1 MCQEEGGRGA
11 GGGGDEEAEGGPA
24 PGQGEGGP
32 PTTEGPHPDL
42 GPEASTATA
51 TASIIAEM
59 TFDGLTESNFEAV
72 KNDLTNSVASALGV
86 SSSSVELD
94 IKSTSR
100 KRSDGIVVVATI
112 TTTELDV
119 VDDVQNSIESGT
131 FASDISNEV
140 QNSPS
145 LQDIGLTFTGVSE
158 VVVVSN
164 GEYHL
169 LSF

>member
-1 MCQEEGGRGA
+1 
-11 GGGGDEEAEGGPA
+11 
-24 PGQGEGGP
+24 
-32 PTTEGPHPDL
+32 
-42 GPEASTATA
+42 
-51 TASIIAEM
+51 M

-72 KNDLTNSVASALGV
+72 KTDLTDSVASALGV

-112 TTTELDV
+112 TTTELNV
-119 VDDVQNSIESGT
+119 VDEVQNSIESGT

-145 LQDIGLTFTGVSE
+145 LQEIGLTFTGVSE

-164 GEYHL
+164 GEYDL
-169 LSF
+169 LE